1 MRSEKVI
8 EFCALQLLEDSAI
21 FFRAN
26 YINVFFESVAGG
38 ILFMESHFAGNV
50 RFFSGCSTPGVATP
64 FELQVVLV
72 NAAPSDTRNN
82 AAMPVTRTGRVC
94 WT

>member
-1 MRSEKVI
+1 
-8 EFCALQLLEDSAI
+8 
-21 FFRAN
+21 
-26 YINVFFESVAGG
+26 
-38 ILFMESHFAGNV
+38 MESHFAGNV
-50 RFFSGCSTPGVATP
+50 RFFSGCATPGVATP

-72 NAAPSDTRNN
+72 NAAPLDTRNN